1 MKKITVT
8 REQQEVI
15 NTMRRNNFDF
25 ENMKATTLNGQWVRS
40 IQSDAL
46 NGMTDEQFS
55 AAWFCAADVEPEA
68 VEPWQAY
75 KAYYDGKT
83 IKAVY
88 NDGAIWKVYK
98 SFKEFPSNLF
108 YPHAIERHGT
118 KFYIL
123 EEDTPDA

>member
-8 REQQEVI
+8 REQQETI

-40 IQSDAL
+40 VQSDAL

-55 AAWFCAADVEPEA
+55 AAWFCAADIEPEP
-68 VEPWQAY
+68 VEPWEAY
-75 KAYYDGKT
+75 RAYYEGK
-83 IKAVY
+83 KVRY
-88 NDGAIWKVYK
+88 VDKNGARNSIRNNTYGHVGLAF
-98 SFKEFPSNLF
+98 S
-108 YPHAIERHGT
+108 AIDIRANER

-123 EEDTPDA
+123 EDES